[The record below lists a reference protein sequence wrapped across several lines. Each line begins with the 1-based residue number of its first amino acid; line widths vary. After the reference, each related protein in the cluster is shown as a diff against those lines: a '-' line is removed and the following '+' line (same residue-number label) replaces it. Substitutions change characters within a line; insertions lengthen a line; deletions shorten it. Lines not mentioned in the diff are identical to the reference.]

1 MDAKHTRNASAQ
13 PNSRRPSSTERRA
26 ALAASLANQ
35 QATLKQEAAERR
47 ARHANQKAP
56 AGPTPSRMASE
67 SRSNS
72 R

>member
-1 MDAKHTRNASAQ
+1 MDAKHTSPVPGQ
-13 PNSRRPSSTERRA
+13 PTNRRPTSTERRA

-47 ARHANQKAP
+47 ARHADQNVP
-56 AGPTPSRMASE
+56 ADPTPSQMASE
-67 SRSNS
+67 SRSDS